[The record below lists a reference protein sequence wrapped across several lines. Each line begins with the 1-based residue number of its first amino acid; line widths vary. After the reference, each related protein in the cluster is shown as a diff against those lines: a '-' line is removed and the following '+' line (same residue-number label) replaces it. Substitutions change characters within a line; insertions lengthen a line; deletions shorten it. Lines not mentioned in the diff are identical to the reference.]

1 MGQEQRRPEP
11 QEGDRAGHKP
21 GQQQQQPQEPR
32 RSGVGA
38 ESALKQLKEWERR
51 RATDRVVRSS
61 R

>member
-11 QEGDRAGHKP
+11 SEDDRGGHKP

-32 RSGVGA
+32 TTGVGA
-38 ESALKQLKEWERR
+38 ESALKQMKEWERR
-51 RATDRVVRSS
+51 RADDRVIKSS